1 MTNKSLTNFK
11 PLIQEETDKIINDWI
26 NSGEVSVLAFANGLN
41 DINSVAQVELSLE
54 ASNMVLR
61 MALRIMLGD
70 YIYDNYR
77 DVLINDFRG
86 LEINGK

>member
-1 MTNKSLTNFK
+1 MTDS
-11 PLIQEETDKIINDWI
+11 PSQI
-26 NSGEVSVLAFANGLN
+26 
-41 DINSVAQVELSLE
+41 ELSLE

-70 YIYDNYR
+70 YIYNNFR

-86 LEINGK
+86 LEINGTWGWIHWLEYTKLVL

>member
-54 ASNMVLR
+54 ASNMILR